1 MKVQYLS
8 YDDDPAVLYT
18 QDDGGMTAY
27 VFLGGKWKLVHEAE
41 VFSKGKIYEEKEWRE
56 ALGELPAPPSS
67 ASTTGA
73 A

>member
-1 MKVQYLS
+1 MKTQYLS

-27 VFLGGKWKLVHEAE
+27 VFLGGKWKMVHEAE

-56 ALGELPAPPSS
+56 AFGDIPDPPS
-67 ASTTGA
+67 ARAAGA